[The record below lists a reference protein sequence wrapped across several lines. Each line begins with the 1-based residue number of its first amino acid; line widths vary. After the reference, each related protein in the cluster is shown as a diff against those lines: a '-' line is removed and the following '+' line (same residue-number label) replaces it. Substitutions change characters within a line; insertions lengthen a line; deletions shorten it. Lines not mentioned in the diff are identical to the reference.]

1 MNNNI
6 YPCLWLNNNAKEVA
20 NYYAGVFSNTNIVS
34 ENSIV
39 VMLEIQ
45 RQSLMLLNGGPRF
58 SINPSISFFI
68 TCETIEEINDYW
80 NKLSKNGKILM
91 PLNKYPWS
99 ERYGWVEDKFG
110 VNWQLS
116 FGLMKEVHQKF
127 TPALMFTQQQNGKAL
142 EAINFYTSIFPNSSI
157 NSIARYREGEGD
169 TIDNV
174 KHAQFTINNF
184 GLMAM
189 DSSMAH
195 NFTFCEGTSFV
206 VHCDT
211 QEQIDFYW
219 NSLTKDGEESMC
231 GWLKDKYGVSWQIV
245 PTVLGKLMSNP
256 EKSQAVMQA
265 FLKMKKF
272 DIATLMSL

>member
-20 NYYAGVFSNTNIVS
+20 NYYASIFTNTNIIA
-34 ENSIV
+34 ENPVV
-39 VMLEIQ
+39 VMLQIAGQ
-45 RQSLMLLNGGPRF
+45 NFMLLNGGPKF
-58 SINPSISFFI
+58 SINSSISFFT
-68 TCETIEEINDYW
+68 TCETIEEIDNYW
-80 NKLSKNGKILM
+80 NKLCENGSILM

-99 ERYGWVEDKFG
+99 EKYGWVQDKFG

-116 FGLMKEVHQKF
+116 LGLMKEVHQKL
-127 TPALMFTQQQNGKAL
+127 TPTLMFTQQQSGKAL
-142 EAINFYTSIFPNSSI
+142 EAINFYTSIFPSSSI
-157 NSIARYREGEGD
+157 TGISKYGEGEGD
-169 TIDNV
+169 SIDNV

-195 NFTFCEGTSFV
+195 NFIFNEATSFV
-206 VHCDT
+206 VNCDT

-219 NSLTKDGEESMC
+219 DNLTKNGEESMC

-245 PTVLGKLMSNP
+245 PTILGKLMSNKS
-256 EKSQAVMQA
+256 KSQAVMQA

-272 DIATLMSL
+272 DIAALMTV